1 MVLSAARHQEHSSN
15 KFYPPQV
22 GAETTLFR
30 SDLVTQIL
38 GESACN
44 CKAIVIEAQAGQGK
58 STLVLQFLQHFTL
71 RFSWYQIGPEDG
83 EPALM
88 LSSLLENLEQKL
100 PGFSSPRLTRIM
112 GQEEIDSLDI
122 IHCAN
127 ILLTD
132 LDRYLVDDLY
142 IVFDDL
148 HLGEHVPLFNALLSH
163 IIDTSPPRLH
173 FILISRR
180 PLLLAAKTLR
190 YGTNTIN
197 LGNQNLSFALK
208 EVEELFATILDRPI
222 SRLDAQRIRNKTS
235 GWIMGILL
243 AAHAA
248 AHQNSAMFSEKI
260 GTKMPADLS
269 AEQIVQYFRNEIL
282 AHVPEDLHFTL
293 MQLSLLD
300 TIPVELAALITGNAT
315 IGAILT
321 DLMLDNFF
329 IYPLDEQ
336 QTTFRFHHLFQE
348 FLQEQTA
355 RELDKKAIHNVYRAA
370 ATYFLEKK
378 SVVRALFYFRE
389 EENYTVME
397 DILRREGLNLI
408 AKNRIVTLLTLLQTI
423 PEKKLLHY
431 PWLTF
436 FTAIVHSD
444 STPKKAFPLLESA
457 RTLFVE
463 AGDETGEILAL
474 AHLIFFH
481 FVVSGLYNDGALL
494 LERTEDLF
502 IKNQDSLPLQAQILI
517 ARNLGAGFAFFLF
530 SLPKARTYA
539 QFARELAEQDN
550 IHNGIAAG
558 RFICGYIETLS
569 DNDHACLQEIEL
581 SAHLLQ
587 NPLVGVANKL
597 TLRVLH
603 INILC
608 KAGDLIAFNHQLHL
622 LRAYID
628 SLLVEQTLAAPFG
641 YVWGSIGLIQA
652 GKLYQAEHMLQRGM
666 KISATA
672 RTPHMRSQFHQ
683 WLSYVMALKGRHEAA
698 EQAAA
703 EALKLREVAGGP
715 FYTALCSI
723 ICGAVFTETGDY
735 NKAEKLLRQGL
746 KSAKQLPSAYL
757 QTIAAWQMA
766 RLFSRTGKHEETL
779 IELATGLELM
789 QQYSFSCFWGWEPQA
804 MRELLGLAVRHGIQP
819 QFAQALARQ
828 QLGVVYDKKGR
839 WVSVLEISILGTF
852 AVKIAGKTVLTIDD
866 LTPAQRNLTALLL
879 AEKNQQMN
887 QDKIQ
892 LALWPESPP
901 DKTRT
906 KLDALV
912 MRLRKVFEQK
922 LPCPAATYL
931 TMRKSMLCLNNCRI
945 DGVEFLSLA
954 NEGLRHVRMENFRQ
968 AGNSFFK
975 ALQLWE
981 PASSATTDLF
991 SGETAAWYDHLLN
1004 LMAQI
1009 AHRYAVLLTESDC
1022 TDEAIEITEKALQR
1036 CPMDDHLITLLYA
1049 LYLRSGNMLKAKKLM
1064 QQYRQTLRDQ
1074 GYTQDEIDEL
1084 LFRVATS
1091 TTE

>member
-1 MVLSAARHQEHSSN
+1 MVLSAARHHEHSSN

-22 GAETTLFR
+22 GEETTLFR
-30 SDLVTQIL
+30 SDLITAFL

-44 CKAIVIEAQAGQGK
+44 RKAIVIEAQAGQGK
-58 STLVLQFLQHFTL
+58 STLALQFLQHFTL
-71 RFSWYQIGPEDG
+71 RFSWYQVGPEDG

-132 LDRYLVDDLY
+132 LDRYLVDDLW

-148 HLGEHVPLFNALLSH
+148 HLGEHVPIFNALLSH

-180 PLLLAAKTLR
+180 PLLLAAKTLQ
-190 YGTNTIN
+190 YGTNIIT
-197 LGNQNLSFALK
+197 LGNHDLSFALK
-208 EVEELFATILDRPI
+208 EVEELFATILGRPI
-222 SRLDAQRIRNKTS
+222 SRLDAERIRKQTS

-243 AAHAA
+243 AAYAA
-248 AHQNSAMFSEKI
+248 AHQNSAMFSKKI
-260 GTKMPADLS
+260 GTRMPADLS

-282 AHVPEDLHFTL
+282 AHVPKDLHFTL

-300 TIPVELAALITGNAT
+300 TIPVEPAILITGNVS
-315 IGAILT
+315 IGTILT

-329 IYPLDEQ
+329 IYALDKQ
-336 QTTFRFHHLFQE
+336 QTIFRFHHLFQE
-348 FLQEQTA
+348 FLQEQAA
-355 RELDKKAIHNVYRAA
+355 RELNKKAIRNVYRVA

-378 SVVRALFYFRE
+378 SLVRALFYFRK
-389 EENYTVME
+389 EENFTLME

-408 AKNRIVTLLTLLQTI
+408 AKNRIVTLLNLLQSI
-423 PEKKLLHY
+423 PEEKLIHH

-457 RTLFVE
+457 RNLFIK

-474 AHLIFFH
+474 AHLIFYH
-481 FVVSGLYNDGALL
+481 FVVSGLYKTGSQLL
-494 LERTEDLF
+494 DRTEKLF
-502 IKNQDSLPLQAQILI
+502 IKNRDNLPLQAQVLI
-517 ARNLGAGFAFFLF
+517 ARNLGAGYAFFRF
-530 SLPKARTYA
+530 SLPKARMYA
-539 QFARELAEQDN
+539 QFSRELAEN
-550 IHNGIAAG
+550 HEIHNGIAAG

-569 DNDHACLQEIEL
+569 DNNHACLQEIEL
-581 SAHLLQ
+581 SAPLLQ
-587 NPLVGVANKL
+587 DPLVCVANKL
-597 TLRVLH
+597 TQRVLH

-608 KAGDLIAFNHQLHL
+608 KIGDLTAFNHQLHL
-622 LRAYID
+622 LRAYIN
-628 SLLVEQTLAAPFG
+628 SLLIEQTLAAPFA
-641 YVWGSIGLIQA
+641 YVWGSICLIQT
-652 GKLYQAEHMLQRGM
+652 GKLNQAKHMLQRGM
-666 KISATA
+666 KVSATA
-672 RTPHMRSQFHQ
+672 RSPHMRSQFCQ
-683 WLSYVMALKGRHEAA
+683 WLSYVLALQGQREAA
-698 EQAAA
+698 IQAIS
-703 EALKLREVAGGP
+703 EAMKLREVAGGP

-723 ICGAVFTETGDY
+723 ICGAAFTGTGNY
-735 NKAEKLLRQGL
+735 NQAEELLRKGL
-746 KSAKQLPSAYL
+746 KSAQQLPSVYL
-757 QTIAAWQMA
+757 QTIAVWQIA
-766 RLFSRTGKHEETL
+766 RLFRRTGNHEGML
-779 IELATGLELM
+779 SKLATGLELM
-789 QQYSFSCFWGWEPQA
+789 EQYSCSCFWGWEPQY
-804 MRELLGLAVRHGIQP
+804 MQEMLGLAVCNKIHP
-819 QFAQALARQ
+819 EFAQAIARQ
-828 QLGVVYDKKGR
+828 QLRVVYDREGR
-839 WVSVLEISILGTF
+839 CLPVLEISILGTF
-852 AVKIAGKTVLTIDD
+852 SVKIDGKIVLMVDD

-879 AEKNQQMN
+879 SEKKQQVNQE
-887 QDKIQ
+887 KIQ

-906 KLDALV
+906 KLDTLV
-912 MRLRKVFEQK
+912 TRLRKVFDAA

-945 DGVEFLSLA
+945 DGVEFISLA
-954 NEGLRHVRMENFRQ
+954 NEGLHQVRMENFWQ
-968 AGNSFFK
+968 AGNCFFK
-975 ALQLWE
+975 ALQLWNSS
-981 PASSATTDLF
+981 SSAQSDLF
-991 SGETAAWYDHLLN
+991 SGETTSYYDHLLN

-1009 AHRYAVLLTESDC
+1009 AHRYSVILTESDC

-1049 LYLRSGNMLKAKKLM
+1049 LYLRSGNMLKAKKLL

-1074 GYTQDEIDEL
+1074 DYTQDEIDEL

>member
-30 SDLVTQIL
+30 SGLVTKIL
-38 GESACN
+38 GKPACN
-44 CKAIVIEAQAGQGK
+44 SKAIVIEAQAGQGK
-58 STLVLQFLQHFTL
+58 STLALQFLQHFAL
-71 RFSWYQIGPEDG
+71 RFAWYQIGPEDG

-132 LDRYLVDDLY
+132 LDRYLADDLY

-148 HLGEHVPLFNALLSH
+148 HLVEHVPLFNALLSH

-190 YGTNTIN
+190 YGTNIIS

-222 SRLDAQRIRNKTS
+222 SRLDAQRIRNQTS

-248 AHQNSAMFSEKI
+248 AHQNAAMFSENI

-269 AEQIVQYFRNEIL
+269 AEQIIQYFRNEIL
-282 AHVPEDLHFTL
+282 THIPEDLHFTL

-300 TIPVELAALITGNAT
+300 TIPVELAALITDNAT
-315 IGAILT
+315 IGATLT

-329 IYPLDEQ
+329 IYPLDEK

-348 FLQEQTA
+348 FLQEQAT
-355 RELDKKAIHNVYRAA
+355 RELDKETIHRVYRDAA
-370 ATYFLEKK
+370 NYFLERGAI
-378 SVVRALFYFRE
+378 VRALFYFRE
-389 EENYTVME
+389 EENYMVME

-423 PEKKLLHY
+423 PEEKLLHY

-444 STPKKAFPLLESA
+444 STPKRAFPLLESA
-457 RTLFVE
+457 RALFVRT
-463 AGDETGEILAL
+463 GDETGEILAL

-481 FVVSGLYNDGALL
+481 FVVSGLYNKGALL
-494 LERTEDLF
+494 LDRTEELF
-502 IKNQDSLPLQAQILI
+502 IKNRDSLPLQARILI
-517 ARNLGAGFAFFLF
+517 DRNLGAGFAFFLF
-530 SLPKARTYA
+530 ALPKARTYA
-539 QFARELAEQDN
+539 QLARELAEQHD

-558 RFICGYIETLS
+558 RFICGYIESLS
-569 DNDHACLQEIEL
+569 DNDQACLQEIEL
-581 SAHLLQ
+581 AAPLLQ
-587 NPLVGVANKL
+587 DPLVGVANKL

-603 INILC
+603 TNTLC

-628 SLLVEQTLAAPFG
+628 SLLIEQTLAAPFG

-652 GKLYQAEHMLQRGM
+652 GKFNQAKHMLQRGM
-666 KISATA
+666 KVSATA
-672 RTPHMRSQFHQ
+672 KTPHMRSQFCQ
-683 WLSYVMALKGRHEAA
+683 WLGYVMALEGNHEAA
-698 EQAAA
+698 RQAAA
-703 EALKLREVAGGP
+703 EALKLREIAGGP
-715 FYTALCSI
+715 FYSTLCFI
-723 ICGAVFTETGDY
+723 ICGAAFVETADY
-735 NKAEKLLRQGL
+735 KKAEELLQKGL
-746 KSAKQLPSAYL
+746 KDAKQLPSAYL
-757 QTIAAWQMA
+757 QTIAVWQMA
-766 RLFSRTGKHEETL
+766 QLCSRTGRQEETL
-779 IELATGLELM
+779 VELAAGLELM
-789 QQYSFSCFWGWEPQA
+789 QQYNFSCFWGWQPQA
-804 MRELLGLAVRHGIQP
+804 MRELLGLAVRHTIRP
-819 QFAQALARQ
+819 QFAMDLARQ
-828 QLGVVYDKKGR
+828 KLGVVYDKKGR
-839 WVSVLEISILGTF
+839 WLPVLEISILGTF
-852 AVKIAGKTVLTIDD
+852 AVKVAGKTVLTIDD
-866 LTPAQRNLTALLL
+866 LTPAQRNLMALLL
-879 AEKNQQMN
+879 SAKNQQMN
-887 QDKIQ
+887 QEKIQ

-906 KLDALV
+906 KLDTHV
-912 MRLRKVFEQK
+912 TRLRKVFEQK
-922 LPCPAATYL
+922 LSCPAATYL

-945 DGVEFLSLA
+945 DGVEFQSLA
-954 NEGLRHVRMENFRQ
+954 NEGLRHVRMENFWQ

-981 PASSATTDLF
+981 PASSSASDLF
-991 SGETAAWYDHLLN
+991 AGETAAWYDHLLD
-1004 LMAQI
+1004 LMARI

-1022 TDEAIEITEKALQR
+1022 TDEAIEITEKALHR